1 MSHFDIEI
9 LERQVDELIQIC
21 NRLREENTWL
31 RARQVTLGEDRAQ
44 LVEKTELARSKVE
57 SMISRLKTM
66 EEDL

>member
-1 MSHFDIEI
+1 MSHFEIET

-31 RARQVTLGEDRAQ
+31 RARQVTLGEDCAQ
-44 LVEKTELARSKVE
+44 LVERTELARSKVE
-57 SMISRLKTM
+57 SIVSRLKTM